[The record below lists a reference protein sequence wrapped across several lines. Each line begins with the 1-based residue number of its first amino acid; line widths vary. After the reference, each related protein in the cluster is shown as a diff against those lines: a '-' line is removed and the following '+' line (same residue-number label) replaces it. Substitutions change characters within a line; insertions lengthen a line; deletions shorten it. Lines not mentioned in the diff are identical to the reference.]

1 MKLLS
6 FLQILDEASTGATF
20 CTDEITAVLGI
31 VRWVLN
37 IICFVVPIILIVL
50 VTLDVAKVVTAGN
63 IDDKIKK
70 EVTQKLVTRIVFAV
84 IIFLI
89 PTLVSFL
96 FKSLPNAG
104 TGLNDT
110 SWWTCWDKAK

>member
-1 MKLLS
+1 MNLTSLLP
-6 FLQILDEASTGATF
+6 ILDGASEF
-20 CTDEITAVLGI
+20 CTSDIVAILGI
-31 VRWVLN
+31 VKWVLKA
-37 IICFVVPIILIVL
+37 ICFVVPIILIVL

-96 FKSLPNAG
+96 FKSLPSAG
-104 TGLNDT
+104 TGMNDT
-110 SWWTCWDKAK
+110 AWWDCWENA